1 MCIGAECRYPAN
13 DFMSWNDVG
22 TMHGKVAL
30 TDMEV
35 GAAHS
40 AGQNPNLDLSG
51 PRLWH
56 RDIHQLK
63 RIFSDRG
70 RMLYSP
76 CSHASNLRRLR
87 ARRLCTSVWNDVDVS
102 GTGLSRNVPIG

>member
-1 MCIGAECRYPAN
+1 
-13 DFMSWNDVG
+13 MSWDDVG
-22 TMHGKVAL
+22 TMHGEVAL

-40 AGQNPNLDLSG
+40 AGQDPNLDLSG
-51 PRLWH
+51 PRLRH
-56 RDIHQLK
+56 RDVHQFK

-76 CSHASNLRRLR
+76 CSHASNLRCLR
-87 ARRLCTSVWNDVDVS
+87 GRCLCAFVRNDVEVS
-102 GTGLSRNVPIG
+102 ATGLSMKVPTG